1 MAKKDVASFP
11 RADTDII
18 KSEDMIAALPVPRSS
33 SEVIKP
39 SELFLD
45 LMMLDPLKTKE
56 VSETAKPSTAPRAEA
71 SPKHLPPACSA
82 PPVTQ
87 PAIASALPAAQGPSL
102 ASQMVANATA
112 ATASMPFCQAAPFYS
127 IPEGPRISPAPV
139 VSGGYGYTMVVNG
152 REFSMRP
159 QYNVV
164 QMSQSTQLPP
174 AQPLYSKALAAT
186 TSSYSQ
192 PSVQG
197 AVADGAA
204 GVQSVNQT
212 KSLPSRTYTTQVVVT
227 PPAQASMA
235 LPVRSPA
242 TSSRIT
248 GSVQV
253 RPSRPSQPS
262 QPSQWAASPGAFAVT
277 RIASNAAY
285 PLQTTVAPRPT
296 VSMLLPARTA
306 PSAPWPLRPAGPAA
320 TAPQPWPMAMPFD
333 GRTAMP
339 LATPQRFGVPYPSPG
354 AIVMPPVRSPSQGHS
369 MAQTVAMNAQARFP
383 LSI

>member
-1 MAKKDVASFP
+1 
-11 RADTDII
+11 
-18 KSEDMIAALPVPRSS
+18 
-33 SEVIKP
+33 
-39 SELFLD
+39 
-45 LMMLDPLKTKE
+45 MMLDPLKTKE
-56 VSETAKPSTAPRAEA
+56 VSETPAKPSTALRAEA
-71 SPKHLPPACSA
+71 SPKHLPPASA

-87 PAIASALPAAQGPSL
+87 PAIASALQPAQGPSL

-112 ATASMPFCQAAPFYS
+112 ATASMPLCQAAPFYS

-164 QMSQSTQLPP
+164 QMSHSTQLPP
-174 AQPLYSKALAAT
+174 AQPRSSKPTQALGAT
-186 TSSYSQ
+186 TSSSSQ
-192 PSVQG
+192 PCGHG
-197 AVADGAA
+197 AAVDGAA
-204 GVQSVNQT
+204 RVQSVSQT

-248 GSVQV
+248 GVQG
-253 RPSRPSQPS
+253 RPSP
-262 QPSQWAASPGAFAVT
+262 QWTASPGAFAVT
-277 RIASNAAY
+277 RIATNPAY
-285 PLQTTVAPRPT
+285 PLQTTAVPRPT
-296 VSMLLPARTA
+296 VSMLLPARCTA
-306 PSAPWPLRPAGPAA
+306 PQPWPQLPAA

-333 GRTAMP
+333 AVRTAMP
-339 LATPQRFGVPYPSPG
+339 LATPQRFGVSYPSLPG
-354 AIVMPPVRSPSQGHS
+354 AIVPPVRSPSHS

-383 LSI
+383 LPP

>member
-18 KSEDMIAALPVPRSS
+18 KSEDMITALPVPRSS

-71 SPKHLPPACSA
+71 SPKHLPPASA

-139 VSGGYGYTMVVNG
+139 APGGYGYTMVVNG

-164 QMSQSTQLPP
+164 PVQMSHSTQLPP
-174 AQPLYSKALAAT
+174 AQRSSKALGAT
-186 TSSYSQ
+186 TSSSSH
-192 PSVQG
+192 PCVLG

-242 TSSRIT
+242 TSCRIT
-248 GSVQV
+248 GIQG
-253 RPSRPSQPS
+253 RPSQPS
-262 QPSQWAASPGAFAVT
+262 QPSQPGWTAPGAFSVA
-277 RIASNAAY
+277 RIATAATNAAY

-296 VSMLLPARTA
+296 VSMLLPARGTA
-306 PSAPWPLRPAGPAA
+306 QPAQPAQPWPLRPVA

-333 GRTAMP
+333 GRTVMP
-339 LATPQRFGVPYPSPG
+339 LATPQRFGIYPSPG
-354 AIVMPPVRSPSQGHS
+354 AIVMPPVRSPSNS

-383 LSI
+383 LPS